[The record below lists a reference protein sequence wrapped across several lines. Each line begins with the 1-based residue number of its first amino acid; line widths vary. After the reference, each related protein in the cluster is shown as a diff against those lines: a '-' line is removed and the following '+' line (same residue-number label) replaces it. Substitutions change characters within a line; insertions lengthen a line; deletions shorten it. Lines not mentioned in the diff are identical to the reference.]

1 MWRPLIED
9 FARHLYLPRLK
20 APTFL
25 LHAIGD
31 GLNLLTWSQDS
42 FAFADSFDEA
52 AGRYKG
58 LRGGW

>member
-9 FARHLYLPRLK
+9 FARDLYLPRLK
-20 APTFL
+20 DPTVL

-42 FAFADSFDEA
+42 FDEA
-52 AGRYKG
+52 ATRNKD